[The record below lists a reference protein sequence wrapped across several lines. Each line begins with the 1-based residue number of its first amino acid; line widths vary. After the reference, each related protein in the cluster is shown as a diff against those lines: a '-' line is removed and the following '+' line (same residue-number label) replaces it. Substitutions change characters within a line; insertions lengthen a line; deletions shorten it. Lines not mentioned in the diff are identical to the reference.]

1 MPVAVS
7 YTFPAGVE
15 RMNSPSSSPGL
26 VGLFPFP
33 PHLCFSIV
41 ALLSKFLLQSR
52 SWTAML
58 GLRSVKR
65 FSRLQC
71 KAKTKKILPL
81 FFSTNDTLAAL
92 CRVSSFFCFA
102 KRARLGFWCPR
113 CPIYR
118 IPFLY
123 LLSSLL
129 FLSICLLS
137 VLSLLPLLVSPL
149 GRLLLRVVPCFLP
162 SRFFSFFS
170 LSPPPELGFF
180 FFIANMLSWHTPL
193 CGVWRKISNYILFP
207 PPAGPVVFFPV
218 SSLPL

>member
-1 MPVAVS
+1 
-7 YTFPAGVE
+7 
-15 RMNSPSSSPGL
+15 MNSPSSSPGWL
-26 VGLFPFP
+26 VSFLFLPTFVFP
-33 PHLCFSIV
+33 SWRYF
-41 ALLSKFLLQSR
+41 QSFFFNR
-52 SWTAML
+52 GAGRRCSDF
-58 GLRSVKR
+58 RPSSVSPVCNAR
-65 FSRLQC
+65 PNP
-71 KAKTKKILPL
+71 KKILSL

-92 CRVSSFFCFA
+92 FRVSRFFCFA

-162 SRFFSFFS
+162 SRFFSFFFS
-170 LSPPPELGFF
+170 FPSARTWFLFLHRKHA
-180 FFIANMLSWHTPL
+180 IVAHT
-193 CGVWRKISNYILFP
+193 VWRKISNYILFP
-207 PPAGPVVFFPV
+207 PPAGPVVFFFPV